1 MSGFV
6 YLVGAGPG
14 DPELLT
20 LRAVKALRAADAII
34 YDRLV
39 HPDALAHAAPH
50 TRLIYVGKEGG
61 GTQVPQH
68 EINDELIAQARLGR
82 TVVRLKGGDPFVF
95 GRGGEEALAL
105 EAARIPYAVVPGV
118 TSGVAAPALA
128 GIPVT
133 HRTLAASVTFATCT
147 RAEGGVDWAH
157 LAGAETL
164 VLFMAGAKTA
174 EVAARLIAAGK
185 SPTTPAAIIESAS
198 LPDQRVTRASLAEL
212 GAAAAA
218 AVIGSPALL
227 VIGEV
232 VALREQLTALCQLPV
247 ASAEAAADSAAL
259 RASSPVALSTAA
271 AATALAPA
279 APATAYRGSNG

>member
-1 MSGFV
+1 MSTGFV

-20 LRAVKALRAADAII
+20 LRAVAALQKADAII

-39 HPDALAHAAPH
+39 HPGALAHAAPH
-50 TRLIYVGKEGG
+50 TRLLYVGKEGG
-61 GTQVPQH
+61 GAQVPQR
-68 EINDELIAQARLGR
+68 EINELLVSQARLGR

-118 TSGVAAPALA
+118 SSGIAAPALA
-128 GIPVT
+128 AIPVT
-133 HRTLAASVTFATCT
+133 HRGLSASVTFATCT
-147 RAEGGVDWAH
+147 RADGGIDWAH
-157 LAGAETL
+157 LAGAGTL
-164 VLFMAGAKTA
+164 VLFMAGAKIG
-174 EVAARLIAAGK
+174 EVAERLIAAGR
-185 SPTTPAAIIESAS
+185 SAATPAAIIESAS
-198 LPDQRVTRASLAEL
+198 LPEQRVTTAPLCEL

-232 VALREQLTALCQLPV
+232 VALREQLASLGQLPAV
-247 ASAEAAADSAAL
+247 TSAAA
-259 RASSPVALSTAA
+259 VETAA
-271 AATALAPA
+271 AALPA
-279 APATAYRGSNG
+279 SASVPSTATATATV